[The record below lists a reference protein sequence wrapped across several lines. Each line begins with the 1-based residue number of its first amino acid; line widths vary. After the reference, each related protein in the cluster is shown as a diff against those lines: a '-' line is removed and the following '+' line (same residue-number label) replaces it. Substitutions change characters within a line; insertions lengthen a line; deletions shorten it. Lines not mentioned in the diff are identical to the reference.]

1 MPGRG
6 GESGT
11 AYRDLLHHDPVRQAD
26 DMLARALGH
35 CLRHQRE
42 DGGWRSPPDPR
53 VTETALACLAL
64 SREATPAARHAVR
77 RARQWLRTARP
88 QTHHPLAQYT
98 ETLLAG
104 LACGTGDGHGLGTEA
119 FTGPVFAPRL
129 RLLAVLRACA
139 ERVAPDGAGHEP
151 VTADGLRALRAG
163 LRTAVDGAARS
174 RLKSWALVDLLAEHA
189 LVERY
194 FGAAQ
199 DAEAAA
205 RRLADLQAPDGSF
218 YGNVL
223 STSLALLALHAV
235 VPAGTARYRARG
247 YLLTAQH
254 PDGTWRF
261 LTTDVWDTQLTVRA
275 FRGEPDFDVQG
286 LPRALDFLRAAQR
299 PDGGWPCRQGLESDN
314 DTTAAVLLA
323 LAGLPEAADAARGAL
338 RHLAEQQ
345 SRAGLWS
352 TWQAAGDPPAPDV
365 VAHAVTA
372 LDRYRGRH
380 RVPTG
385 AARRWLLAYAGR
397 AGATGDGWAASWYR
411 GAPYAVC
418 EIAPA
423 LPPGHRAVRAE
434 LTRLAASRRPDGGW
448 AHGPDTGSLPS
459 ATGLALAALYGA
471 AGPGNGTRAV
481 GPGGG
486 TRAALAYLAAA
497 QRADGSWPG
506 RPEMYGPRPLLSH
519 SPAQTLAFTVLGLT
533 AARRALR
540 GPRRGEW

>member
-11 AYRDLLHHDPVRQAD
+11 AYRDPLHDPVRQAD
-26 DMLARALGH
+26 DMLARALDH
-35 CLRHQRE
+35 CLRHQQE
-42 DGGWRSPPDPR
+42 DGGWRTPPDPR

-64 SREATPAARHAVR
+64 SREATPAARRAVR

-88 QTHHPLAQYT
+88 QTHHSLARYA

-104 LACGTGDGHGLGTEA
+104 LACDRADGHHPAAEA
-119 FTGPVFAPRL
+119 FSGPVFAPRL

-139 ERVAPDGAGHEP
+139 QRVAPEAAGREP
-151 VTADGLRALRAG
+151 VTAAGLRALRAG
-163 LRTAVDGAARS
+163 LRTAVDGAGRS

-194 FGAAQ
+194 FGDAQ

-205 RRLADLQAPDGSF
+205 RRLADLQSPDGSF

-223 STSLALLALHAV
+223 STSLALLALNAV
-235 VPAGTARYRARG
+235 VPTGTARYRARG
-247 YLLTAQH
+247 HLLTAQH

-286 LPRALDFLRAAQR
+286 LPRALEFLRAAQR

-314 DTTAAVLLA
+314 DTTAAVLIA
-323 LAGLPEAADAARGAL
+323 LAGLPEAADAARRAL
-338 RHLAEQQ
+338 GHLAEQQ
-345 SRAGLWS
+345 SGAGLWS

-385 AARRWLLAYAGR
+385 AARRWLGAYAGR
-397 AGATGDGWAASWYR
+397 AWSAGDGWAASWYR

-423 LPPGHRAVRAE
+423 LPAGHRAVRAE
-434 LTRLAASRRPDGGW
+434 LDR
-448 AHGPDTGSLPS
+448 
-459 ATGLALAALYGA
+459 
-471 AGPGNGTRAV
+471 
-481 GPGGG
+481 
-486 TRAALAYLAAA
+486 LAAA

-519 SPAQTLAFTVLGLT
+519 CPTQTLAFTTLGLT
-533 AARRALR
+533 AVRRALR